1 MQQQQT
7 GPNQAQ
13 SQPALRVCQL
23 YKKALMCTF
32 LSTLQNRSCGSS
44 TKLGSV
50 NTKDGGKF
58 AFSFLIMGEGKVI
71 WGGGRGERCCC
82 VFIFLQFKMPEKKI
96 TTERL
101 QMGAVYF

>member
-23 YKKALMCTF
+23 YKKAFMCTF

-44 TKLGSV
+44 TYLGSV
-50 NTKDGGKF
+50 NTKDGVKF

-71 WGGGRGERCCC
+71 WGREGG
-82 VFIFLQFKMPEKKI
+82 KM
-96 TTERL
+96 L
-101 QMGAVYF
+101 VCFYFPTVQDARKEDHN